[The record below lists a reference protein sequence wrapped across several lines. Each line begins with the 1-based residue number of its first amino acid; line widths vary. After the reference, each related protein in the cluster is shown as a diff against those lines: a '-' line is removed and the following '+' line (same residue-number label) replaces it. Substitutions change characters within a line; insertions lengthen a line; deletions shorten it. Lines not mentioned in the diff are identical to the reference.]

1 MTDLEK
7 LARLLN
13 HWMEHNDE
21 HASVYRDWAE
31 KILNAGNTELSKVL
45 GNLYQ
50 ETKRL
55 NQLFEDA
62 LRMIEEKQGKN

>member
-1 MTDLEK
+1 MNDLEK
-7 LARLLN
+7 LTRLLN

-31 KILNAGNTELSKVL
+31 KVSAMGSTELSRIM
-45 GNLYQ
+45 GTLYQ
-50 ETKRL
+50 ETKKL

-62 LRMIEEKQGKN
+62 LRVIQETPISK